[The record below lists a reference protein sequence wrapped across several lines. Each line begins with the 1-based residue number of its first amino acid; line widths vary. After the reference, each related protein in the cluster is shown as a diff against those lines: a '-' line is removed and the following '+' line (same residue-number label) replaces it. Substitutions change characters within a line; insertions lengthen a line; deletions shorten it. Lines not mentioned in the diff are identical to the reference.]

1 MTLRRD
7 REAPAQTRTPVSR
20 GGAPESFASQCL
32 SEFLSRLLRLDPHPA
47 VLDLGVLC
55 GGNIAFLGSRGCRV
69 SVESLPSATRPA
81 ASAPEA
87 ANGKPVPGGKFTP
100 KGTPA
105 TKRARAAKAA
115 AGASTLKGAAD
126 SILEDPIEAPI
137 EVEAADVD
145 VVSTQP
151 IAVLPAHAATVKEAA
166 SPLSYPAGSFS
177 GILAWDAI
185 SRMPAQEAIGFV
197 ETLRKLLDVGGVI
210 LSYFPGP
217 PGNTGGAAGRYRIHG
232 EDRVEVE
239 PAKELH
245 AVCPSYQNREIYAL
259 FARFEVIRLSH
270 LKSGTREVLVA
281 KTKKSGRD

>member
-7 REAPAQTRTPVSR
+7 RESPVQSRTAMSR
-20 GGAPESFASQCL
+20 GGSAESFASQCL
-32 SEFLSRLLRLDPHPA
+32 SEFLSRLARLDPHPT

-69 SVESLPSATRPA
+69 SVESLPSVTRPA
-81 ASAPEA
+81 APPPDQ

-105 TKRARAAKAA
+105 TKHARAAKAA

-126 SILEDPIEAPI
+126 SILEEPIFVEEAP
-137 EVEAADVD
+137 DVD
-145 VVSTQP
+145 VASTQP
-151 IAVLPAHAATVKEAA
+151 IAVVPAHAATVKEAA

-197 ETLRKLLDVGGVI
+197 ETLRKLLDDGGVI
-210 LSYFPGP
+210 LAYFPGP

-245 AVCPSYQNREIYAL
+245 AVCPAYQNREIYAL

-281 KTKKSGRD
+281 KTKRGGKD